1 MQGKRKE
8 RTLRIPEVEVAET
21 QGRVRTG
28 EKEGRGR
35 HREEDAGQERHKE
48 ARHWDKAYLDR
59 GKGSKKNH

>member
-8 RTLRIPEVEVAET
+8 RTLRIPEVEVVET

-48 ARHWDKAYLDR
+48 ARHWDKAY
-59 GKGSKKNH
+59 